1 MVRNVLPK
9 EKYML
14 SLTHLYKNALHVA
27 GIAVLLT
34 IPSFADGIS
43 ATATYT
49 SAADATPGL
58 YDYSLTLNNTGTTTI
73 GTLWFAWVPGGDFL
87 SPSPTN
93 VTAPAGW
100 TDGLFNNATNT
111 GTSVRW
117 VTTTSLLQPG
127 QSLSGFNFT
136 SAETPAQLLGNV
148 LSGTGAGSPI
158 LTTFVYIGAPLRDP
172 GAAFVPV
179 AQTPEPESLALLA
192 TGLLG
197 GAGTCYRRFRGV
209 RAA

>member
-1 MVRNVLPK
+1 
-9 EKYML
+9 ML
-14 SLTHLYKNALHVA
+14 SLSRISKTAFRVA
-27 GIAVLLT
+27 GVAVLLAV
-34 IPSFADGIS
+34 PSFADGIS

-49 SAADATPGL
+49 SAASATPGL
-58 YDYSLTLNNTGTTTI
+58 YDYNLTLNNTGTTTI

-111 GTSVRW
+111 GTSIRW
-117 VTTTSLLQPG
+117 VTTTTLLQSG

-172 GAAFVPV
+172 GARFVPV
-179 AQTPEPESLALLA
+179 AQTPEPGSLALLA
-192 TGLLG
+192 TGLLC
-197 GAGTCYRRFRGV
+197 GAGTCYRRFRV
-209 RAA
+209 ARVA